1 MKGTLCAETA
11 IMRVQVP
18 IDDSETLPR
27 PFGHSD
33 ETRILGK
40 VGHQRRF
47 ISLYLKQTI
56 YINRIGAFYK
66 KKDFYYSAAENYM
79 ALKTGK
85 ENTPSLYY
93 NLPMKG
99 RREVDL
105 HNIMCFV
112 WYSLCNMV

>member
-40 VGHQRRF
+40 VGH
-47 ISLYLKQTI
+47 
-56 YINRIGAFYK
+56 
-66 KKDFYYSAAENYM
+66 
-79 ALKTGK
+79 
-85 ENTPSLYY
+85 
-93 NLPMKG
+93 
-99 RREVDL
+99 
-105 HNIMCFV
+105 
-112 WYSLCNMV
+112 

>member
-40 VGHQRRF
+40 VGHYRRF

-66 KKDFYYSAAENYM
+66 KGFLLFCRGKLYGSENWE
-79 ALKTGK
+79 GK
-85 ENTPSLYY
+85 YAQ
-93 NLPMKG
+93 
-99 RREVDL
+99 
-105 HNIMCFV
+105 FV
-112 WYSLCNMV
+112 L